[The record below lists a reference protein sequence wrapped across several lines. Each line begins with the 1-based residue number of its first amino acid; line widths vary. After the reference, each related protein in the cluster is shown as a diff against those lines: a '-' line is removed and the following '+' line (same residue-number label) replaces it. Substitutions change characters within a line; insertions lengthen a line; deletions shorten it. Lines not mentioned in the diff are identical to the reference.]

1 MRALQILAQWR
12 NLGDSPAWLRH
23 GLPNAVTVLALFV
36 GLTGLTF
43 AAGDN
48 IEAAIFC
55 TLLAALLDACDG
67 RVARAAGTAS
77 RFGAELDS
85 LSDVICF
92 GAVPAF
98 TLYRWGLWEYGGVGW
113 LACLLL
119 AGACALRL
127 ARFNVASLDP
137 ERPSWT
143 GQFFVG
149 VPAPAG
155 AFLAHA
161 PIFAANAGLFEP
173 AVAILLALG
182 FLPLV
187 AGLMV
192 STWPTF
198 SGKAMGR
205 QALRHRFPAS
215 TAALAVLGLGLVMA
229 PWATALVGAVAY
241 VWTFPL
247 SKWRHD
253 ILWRRNRVEIG
264 PTFDAIVRRGES

>member
-1 MRALQILAQWR
+1 MRARQILGQYR
-12 NLGDSPAWLRH
+12 SLGDGPAWLRH
-23 GLPNAVTVLALFV
+23 GLPNAVTVLALIV

-55 TLLAALLDACDG
+55 TLFAALLDACDG

-77 RFGAELDS
+77 KFGAELDS
-85 LSDVICF
+85 LSDVVCF

-98 TLYRWGLWEYGGVGW
+98 TLYRWGLWEYGGLGW

-127 ARFNVASLDP
+127 ARFNVAGLDP
-137 ERPSWT
+137 ARPSWA
-143 GQFFVG
+143 GQFFTG

-155 AFLAHA
+155 AFLAHM
-161 PIFAANAGLFEP
+161 PIFAANSGLLAAEQ
-173 AVAILLALG
+173 ATLLALG

-198 SGKAMGR
+198 SGKALGR
-205 QALRHRFPAS
+205 QALRHWFPAS
-215 TAALAVLGLGLVMA
+215 AAILAALGLGLALA
-229 PWATALVGAVAY
+229 PWATAIVAAVAY
-241 VWTFPL
+241 IWTFPV

-253 ILWRRNRVEIG
+253 TLRSRSALN
-264 PTFDAIVRRGES
+264 ESFKSDRTRPIR